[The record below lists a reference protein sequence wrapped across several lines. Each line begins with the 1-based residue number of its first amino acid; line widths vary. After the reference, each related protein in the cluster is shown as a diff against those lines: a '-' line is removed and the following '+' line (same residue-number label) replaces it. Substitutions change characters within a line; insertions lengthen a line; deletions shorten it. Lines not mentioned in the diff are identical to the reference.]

1 MRTLASVTLIL
12 LSLTALAQEQKENKK
27 LANYEVI
34 LALIDGG
41 EYEFVARRANPAGG
55 RQLDLTTNPNFLRIS
70 KGDGK
75 ADMPYFGRAFSAGY
89 SSSDG
94 GIEFDGPLQ
103 ALEIEK
109 NDKKMR
115 VSVKFKV
122 KGEDDTFTCNLTI
135 TSMDN
140 ASLNVFSNKKQS
152 IGYTGYVQ
160 KLKAKD

>member
-1 MRTLASVTLIL
+1 MRTLAFVTLIL

-27 LANYEVI
+27 QANYEAI

-41 EYEFVARRANPAGG
+41 EYEFVARRANPTGA
-55 RQLDLTTNPNFLRIS
+55 RQIDLTTNPNFLRIN
-70 KGDGK
+70 KGNGK

-94 GIEFDGPLQ
+94 GIKFDGPLD

-115 VSVKFKV
+115 VLVKFKV
-122 KGEDDTFTCNLTI
+122 KGEDDTYTCNLTI
-135 TSMDN
+135 SSMDN
-140 ASLNVFSNKKQS
+140 ASLNVLSNKKQS
-152 IGYTGYVQ
+152 IGYTGFVQ

>member
-1 MRTLASVTLIL
+1 MRLFVFIALIIL
-12 LSLTALAQEQKENKK
+12 GFTVQAQEKKENRK
-27 LANYEVI
+27 LADYSEITV
-34 LALIDGG
+34 LVEGD
-41 EYEFVARRANPAGG
+41 EYEFIARKANPTGG
-55 RQLDLTTNPNFLRIS
+55 RQIDLTTNPNFLRIS
-70 KGDGK
+70 RGNGE
-75 ADMPYFGRAFSAGY
+75 AAIPYFGRAFSAGY

-122 KGEDDTFTCNLTI
+122 KGEDDTYTCNLTI

-140 ASLNVFSNKKQS
+140 ASLNVLSNKKQS